1 MALRKLTPNLISH
14 DVNAAVD
21 FYRDTLG
28 FELVA
33 SVPESGAYVFALLK
47 SGGVELMLQTAES
60 VVEEVPSMR
69 GRLDGTGAALYIDVD
84 DVRALHA
91 ALAGRVT
98 IIKDLTPTFYGTLEF
113 SFTDPNGYV
122 ITYAQEERG

>member
-1 MALRKLTPNLISH
+1 MSLRKLTPNLIVD
-14 DVNAAVD
+14 DVNATVD

-47 SGGVELMLQTAES
+47 SGGVELMLQTGES

-69 GRLDGTGAALYIDVD
+69 GRLAGTGAALYIDVD

-91 ALAGRVT
+91 SLTGRVEL
-98 IIKDLTPTFYGTLEF
+98 IKDLSPTFYGTLEF
-113 SFTDPNGYV
+113 SFTDPNGYIV
-122 ITYAQEERG
+122 TYAEDQK